1 MVESILENKNK
12 NLILF
17 VHGFTGGKETW
28 LTNSTGKRI
37 PDYLLENKEI
47 RENFDLDYFEYYTKF
62 TDKISKAH
70 WLFTFLPFVKKRKFK
85 KNLYID
91 DIKDILFSDIDVKFK
106 DYQNIVIIAHSMG
119 GLISKAVILKLIE
132 ENRSRISLFISLAVP
147 HNGSNLANMGRLLL
161 SNPNIKDLAP
171 LSKIIDT
178 VNRDWIGIK
187 NKNLIPRTI
196 YFQGKNDNIVP
207 NTSSSGY
214 DPREK
219 GKEYDIIYTN
229 DDHFSILQPENENST
244 LLISIKNELLSSLKK
259 KHDNQPISDEGIKNL
274 VKKIGEKLEL
284 QVPSFNDLILSKDS
298 IPTLSSHISK
308 RQETIKELLQS
319 CNERWLAIYG
329 LFDTGK
335 TQLAIL
341 IADFLKLNTY
351 WINCKEVGTHAFIQ
365 KILTAFETTNES
377 ELFEKI
383 YELKNSSKTLI
394 VLDDLIEFGQ
404 NDILDNFFIK
414 FIQEC
419 LNSDLHIITT
429 SNYKIHNSIKSI
441 HNDSICEQEVKLLN
455 ELETLEIIS
464 SYPESNEFEF
474 KSIIHTIT
482 KGYPVYTQVICRYLD
497 EKKWKIEEHQL
508 LNFLSGNLF
517 TDLTNETVRKV
528 IKIQDEDTRNLLYRL
543 NVIITDITKKEIKI
557 VADCSPNIS
566 NPEEKINS
574 LIGSWVQQLSIINYN
589 VSPLIKRL
597 GTDNI
602 PEKTLLDINFRL
614 GKSILDKGNLSQIDV
629 FNSIMYFFKAEK
641 FEDAGFI
648 LMSFLQH
655 IGAKPEYFYKWNF
668 DILWFTTRLPEK
680 MSLQLRL
687 FIRSLHLLLETN
699 RETEND
705 TQKIFLRN
713 DLEALVD
720 EALANKIDV
729 YFPSFILSYSYLRED
744 GKKAIRY
751 FTYYKNSYT
760 YNNLPAEV
768 SSLNADNINKYDD
781 TLIWLLLMEVS
792 DLESLLN
799 WFDNFETSSKAV
811 EDFDKEEVDL
821 ISNRLYLNFIL
832 KEEKKEQQDWE
843 ELLRTFTKIF
853 EKANHLNL
861 EIFKAY
867 SIKKQIQ
874 IISEELDD
882 ISGAENL
889 FKQYI
894 AYFKEDTAIYLLTD
908 EIGRQLFYKGQTERS
923 LEYLSKIADIKLE
936 NYNIV
941 QVDTYSV
948 LAKIFGGKD
957 KNIAQYYST
966 QALSFAKDNIYV
978 DELWYIKLIGEN
990 AISLYLNNKIEDS
1003 LKELSRGYEL
1013 LLNSFENDDAYKNV
1027 QLRYGNIISYVNE
1040 HFFFGKIPNKSDTH
1054 TAPYRGFFENN
1065 SNIADLYTD
1074 EKRVIIITMLVS
1086 FFEEIKDKETA
1097 HFWANI
1103 AFSLQKEVT
1112 IETFRML
1119 FMGLTGYKILEDKY
1133 EEAVEEQIKIFD
1145 CNKKFVAD
1153 SKIDVPEY
1161 IKNYSIDFAIIA
1173 SAINPICVRLLHK
1186 YILNEIDFEEIGLT
1200 IKNLLSKFENNIEDK
1215 RLITNILNTLSRFP
1229 STYDESKNLMNTISA
1244 LESRRF
1250 GHVQFLGYIL
1260 CSMKMN
1266 STVAL
1271 HTHLIFKDMFKIFSG
1286 SINLYIMVPFL
1297 VCFWKAK
1304 IQEEPSEFKGVRKLE
1319 ENLDKIS
1326 SLKGKL
1332 QIKAIFALISESLN
1346 SKLNQE
1352 DHEWLSEYYDE
1363 Y

>member
-1 MVESILENKNK
+1 MREFKSKNK
-12 NLILF
+12 SLILF
-17 VHGFTGGKETW
+17 VHGFTGGIKTW
-28 LTNSTGKRI
+28 MGDNRI
-37 PDYLLENKEI
+37 PDYLLKDLEI
-47 RENFDLDYFEYYTKF
+47 FNNFDLDYFEYYTKF
-62 TDKISKAH
+62 LDKIDKAH
-70 WLFTFLPFVKKRKFK
+70 WLASFLPFFKKRKFK
-85 KNLYID
+85 KNLSID
-91 DIKDILFSDIDVKFK
+91 DIKDILFSHIDVKFNE
-106 DYQNIVIIAHSMG
+106 YQNIVIIAHSMG

-132 ENRSRISLFISLAVP
+132 ENRNKINLFISLAVP
-147 HNGSNLANMGRLLL
+147 HNGSNLANIGGLLL
-161 SNPNIKDLAP
+161 SNPNIEDLAP
-171 LSKIIDT
+171 LSNIIDT
-178 VNRDWIGIK
+178 VNRDWIGIR

-207 NTSSSGY
+207 NNSSSGY

-219 GKEYDIIYTN
+219 GKEYDIIYTD
-229 DDHFSILQPENENST
+229 DDHFSILQPENEKSI
-244 LLISIKNELLSSLKK
+244 LIVSIKNELLNSLKK
-259 KHDNQPISDEGIKNL
+259 KHDNQPISEEGLKNL

-298 IPTLSSHISK
+298 IPILSSHISK
-308 RQETIKELLQS
+308 REETIKELIQS
-319 CNERWLAIYG
+319 CNKKWLAIYG

-341 IADFLKLNTY
+341 ITDFLKLNTY
-351 WINCKEVGTHAFIQ
+351 WINCKEVGSQVFIQ
-365 KILTAFETTNES
+365 KILTAFETTNEFELFLKIS
-377 ELFEKI
+377 ELKS
-383 YELKNSSKTLI
+383 NSKKLI

-404 NDILDNFFIK
+404 NDKVDNFFIN
-414 FIQEC
+414 FIKAC
-419 LNSDLHIITT
+419 LNSDFQIITT

-441 HNDSICEQEVKLLN
+441 HSDIICEQEIKLLN
-455 ELETLEIIS
+455 ELETLEVIN
-464 SYPESNEFEF
+464 SYPESTDFEF
-474 KSIIHTIT
+474 KHIIHTIT
-482 KGYPVYTQVICRYLD
+482 KGYPIYTQVICRYLD
-497 EKKWKIEEHQL
+497 EKKWKIEENEL
-508 LNFLSGNLF
+508 LIFLSGNLF
-517 TDLTNETVRKV
+517 TDLTNETVKKV

-543 NVIITDITKKEIKI
+543 NVIITDISKKEIKI
-557 VADCSPNIS
+557 VADCSPNIT

-574 LIGSWVQQLSIINYN
+574 LIGSWVQQISVINYN
-589 VSPLIKRL
+589 ISPLIKRL
-597 GTDNI
+597 GTGNI

-614 GKSILDKGNLSQIDV
+614 GKSILDNGNLSQIDV
-629 FNSIMYFFKAEK
+629 FNSIMYFIKAEK
-641 FEDAGFI
+641 LEDAGFV

-655 IGAKPEYFYKWNF
+655 IVAKPEYFYRWNF

-687 FIRSLHLLLETN
+687 FIRSLHLLLESN
-699 RETEND
+699 RETEDD
-705 TQKIFLRN
+705 TQKSFLRN

-720 EALANKIDV
+720 KALANKIDV

-760 YNNLPAEV
+760 YSNLPKEI
-768 SSLNADNINKYDD
+768 SSIYSDNISKYDD
-781 TLIWLLLMEVS
+781 TLIWLLLIEVS

-799 WFDNFETSSKAV
+799 WFDNFEKSPKAV
-811 EDFDKEEVDL
+811 EDFDREEVDL

-843 ELLRTFTKIF
+843 ELLRIFTKIF

-867 SIKKQIQ
+867 SIKRQIR
-874 IISEELDD
+874 IVSEKLDD
-882 ISGAENL
+882 ISRAENL
-889 FKQYI
+889 FKEYI
-894 AYFKEDTAIYLLTD
+894 TYFQEDTAIYLITD
-908 EIGRQLFYKGQTERS
+908 EIGRQLFYKGHSEKA
-923 LEYLSKIADIKLE
+923 LEYLSKIADVKVE
-936 NYNIV
+936 KYNIV

-1003 LKELSRGYEL
+1003 LKELSRGYKL

-1027 QLRYGNIISYVNE
+1027 QLRYGNIISYINE
-1040 HFFFGKIPNKSDTH
+1040 HFYFGKIPDKSDTH

-1065 SNIADLYTD
+1065 NNIADLYTD
-1074 EKRVIIITMLVS
+1074 EKRVIIITMLVP

-1103 AFSLQKEVT
+1103 AFSLQNEVT

-1145 CNKKFVAD
+1145 CNKKFVAE
-1153 SKIDVPEY
+1153 SKTDLPEH
-1161 IKNYSIDFAIIA
+1161 IKNYSIDFAIVA
-1173 SAINPICVRLLHK
+1173 SAINPICVRLLYK
-1186 YILNEIDFEEIGLT
+1186 YMLNEIDFEEIGLT

-1215 RLITNILNTLSRFP
+1215 QLITNILNTLNKFP
-1229 STYDESKNLMNTISA
+1229 STYEESQNLMNTINK
-1244 LESRRF
+1244 LENGRF

-1260 CSMKMN
+1260 CSMKMK
-1266 STVAL
+1266 SKVAL
-1271 HTHLIFKDMFKIFSG
+1271 STHLIFKDMFKIFSG

-1297 VCFWKAK
+1297 VYFWKDK
-1304 IQEEPSEFKGVRKLE
+1304 IQEEPSEFKGIRKLK
-1319 ENLDKIS
+1319 ENLDKVS
-1326 SLKGKL
+1326 SLKSKL

-1346 SKLNQE
+1346 LKLNQE
-1352 DHEWLSEYYDE
+1352 GHEWLREYYDE